1 MKLPK
6 GVLYIVVAVVAGF
19 VATMSV
25 HKYVSIKTRWGQSL
39 PPRWWWRLRRSPRGQ
54 RWDLPW

>member
-19 VATMSV
+19 VATVSV
-25 HKYVSIKTRWGQSL
+25 HKYVSHKDPG
-39 PPRWWWRLRRSPRGQ
+39 G
-54 RWDLPW
+54 